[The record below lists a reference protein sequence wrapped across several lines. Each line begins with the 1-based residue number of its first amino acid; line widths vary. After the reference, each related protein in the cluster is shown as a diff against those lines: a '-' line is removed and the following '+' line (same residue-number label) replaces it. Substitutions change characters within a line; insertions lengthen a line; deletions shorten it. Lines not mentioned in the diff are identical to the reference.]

1 MRQDNGTVVP
11 ALRPLFRPTL
21 RFRDT
26 GRVKKINLDE
36 LEIAYDDGDPDGYRA
51 GYNRFGP
58 EIGAA
63 AMGATVYEL
72 QEGQSVCP
80 YHYEYGCEEWAIV
93 LRGRPTLRH
102 PNGEDV
108 LEPGDVVCFPEGPE
122 GAHKLTNDAA
132 ETVRVMLLSDKPGLA
147 AAVYPDSGKIG
158 IFPSDKSD
166 KIMVRRE
173 SAVDYFDGEL

>member
-1 MRQDNGTVVP
+1 
-11 ALRPLFRPTL
+11 
-21 RFRDT
+21 
-26 GRVKKINLDE
+26 
-36 LEIAYDDGDPDGYRA
+36 
-51 GYNRFGP
+51 
-58 EIGAA
+58 
-63 AMGATVYEL
+63 
-72 QEGQSVCP
+72 
-80 YHYEYGCEEWAIV
+80 V

-102 PNGEDV
+102 PDGEDV

-122 GAHKLTNDAA
+122 GAHKLTNHAA

-158 IFPSDKSD
+158 IFPPEERD

>member
-1 MRQDNGTVVP
+1 MQ
-11 ALRPLFRPTL
+11 
-21 RFRDT
+21 
-26 GRVKKINLDE
+26 KINLDE
-36 LEIAYDDGDPDGYRA
+36 LEMAYGADAPFEYRV

-58 EIGAA
+58 QIGAS

-72 QEGQSVCP
+72 NEGQSICP

-102 PNGEDV
+102 SNGENL

-122 GAHKLTNDAA
+122 GAHKLTNTAA
-132 ETVRVMLLSDKPGLA
+132 ETVRVMLLSDKPSLA

-158 IFPSDKSD
+158 IFPSGEED
-166 KIMVRRE
+166 KITVRRE

>member
-1 MRQDNGTVVP
+1 MQ
-11 ALRPLFRPTL
+11 
-21 RFRDT
+21 
-26 GRVKKINLDE
+26 KINLDE
-36 LEIAYDDGDPDGYRA
+36 LEMAYGADDPDGYRV

-58 EIGAA
+58 QIGAST
-63 AMGATVYEL
+63 MGATVYEL
-72 QEGQSVCP
+72 NEGQSICP

-102 PNGEDV
+102 SNGEDL
-108 LEPGDVVCFPEGPE
+108 LEPGDVVCFPEGPD
-122 GAHKLTNDAA
+122 GAHKLTNHAA

-158 IFPSDKSD
+158 IFPPGEED

>member
-1 MRQDNGTVVP
+1 MQ
-11 ALRPLFRPTL
+11 
-21 RFRDT
+21 
-26 GRVKKINLDE
+26 KINLDD
-36 LEIAYDDGDPDGYRA
+36 LEIAYGDDDPDGYRV

-58 EIGAA
+58 QIGAS

-72 QEGQSVCP
+72 NEGQSICP
-80 YHYEYGCEEWAIV
+80 YHYEYGCEVWAIV
-93 LRGRPTLRH
+93 LRGRPALRH

-122 GAHKLTNDAA
+122 GAHKLTNHAA

-158 IFPSDKSD
+158 IFPPNEED

>member
-1 MRQDNGTVVP
+1 MQ
-11 ALRPLFRPTL
+11 
-21 RFRDT
+21 
-26 GRVKKINLDE
+26 KINLDE
-36 LEIAYDDGDPDGYRA
+36 LEMAHGADDPDGYRV

-58 EIGAA
+58 QIGAS

-72 QEGQSVCP
+72 NEGQSICP

-102 PNGEDV
+102 PDGEDV
-108 LEPGDVVCFPEGPE
+108 LEPGDVVCFPEGPD
-122 GAHKLTNDAA
+122 GAHKLTNHAA
-132 ETVRVMLLSDKPGLA
+132 ETVRVMLLSDKPSLA

-158 IFPSDKSD
+158 IFPPGEED